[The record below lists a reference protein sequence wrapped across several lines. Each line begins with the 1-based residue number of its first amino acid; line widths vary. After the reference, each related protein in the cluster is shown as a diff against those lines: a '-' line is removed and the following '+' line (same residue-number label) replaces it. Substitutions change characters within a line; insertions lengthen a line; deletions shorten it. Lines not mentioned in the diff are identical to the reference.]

1 MDSMESQY
9 KFQVFLVETDRLVL
23 NFMWKNKGPSVKNYT
38 EPEMLLYFQAKK
50 LIYHS
55 FMNSGRRRQIPGS
68 EMKNSLSPIDIPLL
82 SI

>member
-9 KFQVFLVETDRLVL
+9 KFQVFLVEIDRRIL
-23 NFMWKNKGPSVKNYT
+23 NFMRKNKGPSVKNYT
-38 EPEMLLYFQAKK
+38 ESEMLPYFQAKK

-55 FMNSGRRRQIPGS
+55 FMNSGRRRQIPDS